1 MHRLIEAGGMGY
13 SLCPTCGTVKIAATN
28 PATAGPFRLTVYV
41 PKLVERCR
49 ELEKELG
56 IREPKGAWVRL
67 GIHEAINTPGN
78 RPGEK

>member
-1 MHRLIEAGGMGY
+1 MHRLIVAGGVAY
-13 SLCPTCGTVKIAATN
+13 SLCPMCGTVKIEAVD
-28 PATAGPFRLTVYV
+28 PGLSGGFMDRVCV

-56 IREPKGAWVRL
+56 IREPEGAWMRL